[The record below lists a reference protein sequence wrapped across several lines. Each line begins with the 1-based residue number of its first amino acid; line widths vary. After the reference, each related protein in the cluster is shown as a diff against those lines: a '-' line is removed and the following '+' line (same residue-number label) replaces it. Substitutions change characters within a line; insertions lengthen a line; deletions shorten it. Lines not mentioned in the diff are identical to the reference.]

1 MAGAGVRPGVQAQ
14 PGAPGRFVVFE
25 GIDGSGKSTALA
37 AVAQRLWQEGV
48 QVATTREETAT
59 ATGAWV
65 RDSIRDGLDPLATTF
80 LFLADRARHVPELEA
95 WRRDGRHVLCDR
107 FLHSTLAYQGVTLR
121 GRFPDAPGFLR
132 SLHAGWCPLPDR
144 VVLFRADPAAC
155 VERTRRRATEASRYE
170 KAQFLAEVQ
179 ELYLRLAAEDPKHFV
194 VLDAERPMAALI
206 DAAEAEVR
214 RALGLA

>member
-1 MAGAGVRPGVQAQ
+1 MQGPAGRR
-14 PGAPGRFVVFE
+14 GRLVAFE

-59 ATGAWV
+59 QTGDWV
-65 RDSIRDGLDPLATTF
+65 RASIRDGYDPLATTF

-95 WRRDGRHVLCDR
+95 WTATGRHVLCDR

-121 GRFPDAPGFLR
+121 ERLGDPLPFLR
-132 SLHAGWCPLPDR
+132 SLHAGWCPAPDR
-144 VVLFRADPAAC
+144 VLLFRANPAAC
-155 VERTRRRATEASRYE
+155 VERTRRRAAEASRYE
-170 KAQFLAEVQ
+170 KAQFLHEVQ
-179 ELYLRLAAEDPKHFV
+179 ETYLRLAREEPERFA
-194 VLDAERPMAALI
+194 VLDAERPMEDVT